1 MGTAARQS
9 FDTDILRR
17 AVEGRTPET
26 LLSLYTD
33 DAEIRVVNRNA
44 QPSHPKVLHGR
55 DEIAGMLTDVYSR
68 DMTHKL
74 EGCVVQGDRA
84 AYSESCEYA
93 DGVRVLS
100 ESMITLRD
108 GKISQQIIVEA
119 WDE

>member
-1 MGTAARQS
+1 MGTATSPS
-9 FDTDILRR
+9 FDTETLRR
-17 AVEGRTPET
+17 GIEGQTPET

-33 DAEIRVVNRNA
+33 DAELRVVNRNA

-55 DEIAGMLTDVYSR
+55 GEIADMLTDVYSR
-68 DMTHKL
+68 NMTHKL
-74 EGCVVQGDRA
+74 EGCVIQGDRA

-108 GKISQQIIVEA
+108 GKISRQILIEA

>member
-1 MGTAARQS
+1 MGTAATPA
-9 FDTDILRR
+9 FDTDTLRQ
-17 AVEGRTPET
+17 AVEGQSPAT

-44 QPSHPKVLHGR
+44 QPSHPQVLSGR
-55 DEIAGMLTDVYSR
+55 SQIEAMLTDVYSR

-74 EGCVVQGDRA
+74 EGCVIQGDRA

-93 DGVRVLS
+93 DGVRVMS

-108 GKISQQIIVEA
+108 GKISQQIIIEA